1 MPAHQRSRFEHAS
14 ELGHV
19 PTVRHRMI
27 AQALARY
34 ESPSN
39 RTQDAEAI
47 ATRLLDPAQL
57 EQKTWVPR
65 WTLATAYSP
74 FEHVVDPSFPST
86 RLVFAQISAVMVD
99 LQRLH
104 SSVGPFV
111 DPVVIREAQDAA
123 VIAGVLPSSN
133 LMRSDGTPP
142 RRAFR
147 EAVDELLRTRKVEGR
162 SLLEILLEVQAHRGG
177 TGEQPLASLPACP
190 NPNCKHALRDRA
202 GEPLLFGEEGM
213 CCPRCGEHILFTDA
227 LRAHETFREHGEN
240 REACGRVMSVA
251 ERLISLGFLD
261 NAHARLRGTVGD
273 IALITDGPLALFG
286 EVAKFKTGILAR
298 LQAIA
303 AELREENLRLP
314 VVVGIEKGG
323 VFAEHGR
330 GIRNHIPPGTIML
343 PDDEYVERY
352 ITFRN
357 SPHGSE
363 TYYGR
368 HFFYRSRDRG
378 MHTLTIPP
386 LGRRGAQPN
395 DPFDPADYPTLAC
408 TCALI
413 DAIGTRLH
421 EDATIPLVLA
431 HRYAAFPAETAGE
444 VLRLYVE
451 ENLGHPEIAAR

>member
-1 MPAHQRSRFEHAS
+1 MPTHIRPRFEHAS

-39 RTQDAEAI
+39 RMRDVEAI
-47 ATRLLDPAQL
+47 ATHLLDPARLHQPA
-57 EQKTWVPR
+57 WAPR
-65 WTLATAYSP
+65 WTLATAYAP

-104 SSVGPFV
+104 SSVGPFI
-111 DPVVIREAQDAA
+111 DPAVIREAQDAT

-133 LMRSDGTPP
+133 LARSDGTPP

-162 SLLEILLEVQAHRGG
+162 SLFEILLEVQAHRGDSDG
-177 TGEQPLASLPACP
+177 RPLADLPACP
-190 NPNCKHALRDRA
+190 NPSCGHALRSPT
-202 GEPLLFGEEGM
+202 GEPLLFGEEGT
-213 CCPRCGEHILFTDA
+213 CCPWCDEPILFTDA

-261 NAHARLRGTVGD
+261 QAHARIRGNVGD

-286 EVAKFKTGILAR
+286 EVAKFKTGILGR

-303 AELREENLRLP
+303 AELREERLRLP
-314 VVVGIEKGG
+314 VVVGIERSGA
-323 VFAEHGR
+323 FAEHGR
-330 GIRNHIPPGTIML
+330 GIKHHIPPGTLML
-343 PDDEYVERY
+343 PDEEYIERY
-352 ITFRN
+352 ITFR
-357 SPHGSE
+357 GSQYGAS

-368 HFFYRSRDRG
+368 HFFYRSLDRQ

-386 LGRRGAQPN
+386 LGRRGARPN
-395 DPFDPADYPTLAC
+395 DPFDPADYPTVAC

-413 DAIGTRLH
+413 DTIGTRLY

-431 HRYAAFPAETAGE
+431 RRYCAFPAETAGE
-444 VLRLYVE
+444 VLRLQVE
-451 ENLGHPEIAAR
+451 THLGRPRAVAR